1 MPEHAMNP
9 HLLLVEDDP
18 VSQAFLS
25 EAARSLP
32 ADVSCAATAEQACQL
47 ARNHHFDAWLIDA
60 HLPDGSGIELLARL
74 RKAHGSATPAL
85 LHTASQAPEKLAELK
100 TAGFNAVIVKPLPAG
115 AWRNALGRLLNLD
128 PQSRAT
134 TPDDWDDASALRAL
148 NGNQQALET
157 LRNLFYKELPQ
168 QYRKI
173 MDALDAGDSDTAL
186 AELHRMKASCAFV
199 GACALQQAVIALRA
213 TPANPAARQTF
224 ALAAEKML
232 ATSPL
237 G

>member
-1 MPEHAMNP
+1 MPSNAMNP

-32 ADVSCAATAEQACQL
+32 AEVSCAATAEQACQL
-47 ARNHHFDAWLIDA
+47 ANCHRFDAWLIDA

-74 RKAHGSATPAL
+74 RKVHGSATPAL
-85 LHTASQAPEKLAELK
+85 LHTASQAAEELAEFNA
-100 TAGFNAVIVKPLPAG
+100 AGFNAVIVKPLPAD
-115 AWRNALGRLLNLD
+115 AWRNALNRLLNIE

-134 TPDDWDDASALRAL
+134 APDDWDDTSALRAL
-148 NGNQQALET
+148 NGNRQALEA

-173 MDALDAGDSDTAL
+173 MTALDAGDSDTAL

-199 GACALQQAVIALRA
+199 GARALQQAVITLHA

-232 ATSPL
+232 ATSPF